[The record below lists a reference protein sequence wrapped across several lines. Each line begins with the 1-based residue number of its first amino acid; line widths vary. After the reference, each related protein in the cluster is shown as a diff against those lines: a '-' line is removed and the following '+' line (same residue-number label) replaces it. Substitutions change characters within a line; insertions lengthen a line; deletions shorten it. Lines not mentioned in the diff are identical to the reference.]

1 MSKTNKIESLIQFT
15 QFASLFIIL
24 VGIFLGSMYIFEANL
39 FLSALISFG
48 LVAILYY
55 FIDIM
60 IAARMDT
67 KKNGLNLG
75 MKVLW
80 IIFIAT
86 AIPVNLLIMHTF
98 NIEISEKAEIQRIGK
113 ENIETLRKLK
123 VDYQSSYESYLKEK
137 RGQLIADINQ
147 SNAGLLSADEVAQ
160 KNKVNL
166 EFVNQIDK
174 TSLMTIT
181 SGVDSSYIRF
191 ERQKFLREDTA
202 IFGNTESYLNRKN
215 EIISGWQRFALNEAL
230 NDLDKYLPLTHAK
243 LNQFLQSK
251 AGKTLQYNKSEAE
264 MKTNINKPL
273 DLLLLRFGIVHL
285 ILLILVNALLLTPYF
300 IAPKKVYKAPK
311 KDGGT
316 IGDVKTY

>member
-67 KKNGLNLG
+67 
-75 MKVLW
+75 
-80 IIFIAT
+80 
-86 AIPVNLLIMHTF
+86 F

-113 ENIETLRKLK
+113 EKIETLRKLK

-160 KNKVNL
+160 KNKVNIEL
-166 EFVNQIDK
+166 VNQIDK
-174 TSLMTIT
+174 SSLLTIT

-264 MKTNINKPL
+264 MKTNINKPM